1 VTSVSQDHVHG
12 ATIHFTREFWDERYR
27 SAGRLWSGQP
37 NPQLVAQVA
46 ELAPGEAL
54 DAGCGEGADA
64 VWLAARGWTVTA
76 ADVSPVALERG
87 AAHAA
92 AEGEHAA
99 ARISWQ
105 QADLRSWDPGPE
117 RFDLVSAQFMYLPDG
132 ELGALHRRLAAAV
145 RPGGT
150 LLIVGHHPDDLHA
163 SLGRT
168 GDLTLFPDA
177 GTMAAALDPAGWEIV
192 VAGVFARPAAG
203 LDGEAATAKD
213 TVLRARRR

>member
-1 VTSVSQDHVHG
+1 MTPVTHDHTHG
-12 ATIHFTREFWDERYR
+12 EPIQFTREFWDERYR

-46 ELAPGEAL
+46 DLPAGEAL

-92 AEGEHAA
+92 AEGEHVA

-105 QADLRSWDPGPE
+105 QADLRSWDPGPG
-117 RFDLVSAQFMYLPDG
+117 RFDLVSAQFMYLPDA

-150 LLIVGHHPDDLHA
+150 LLIVGHHPDDHHA
-163 SLGRT
+163 NLGRT

-177 GTMAAALDPAGWEIV
+177 AELAAALDPACWEIAL
-192 VAGVFARPAAG
+192 AGAITRPATG
-203 LDGEAATAKD
+203 LDGEPVTATD

>member
-1 VTSVSQDHVHG
+1 MRHDHHHG
-12 ATIHFTREFWDERYR
+12 DPILFTREFWDERYR

-37 NPQLVAQVA
+37 NAQLVAQA
-46 ELAPGEAL
+46 ADLPAGEAL

-92 AEGEHAA
+92 SEGEHVA
-99 ARISWQ
+99 ARITWQ
-105 QADLRSWDPGPE
+105 QADLRSWDPGPA
-117 RFDLVSAQFMYLPDG
+117 RFDLVSAQFMYLPDA

-150 LLIVGHHPDDLHA
+150 LLIAGHHPDDLHA
-163 SLGRT
+163 NLGRT

-177 GTMAAALDPAGWEIV
+177 AALAAALDPACWEIL
-192 VAGVFARPAAG
+192 VAGAITRSATG
-203 LDGEAATAKD
+203 LDGEPVTATD